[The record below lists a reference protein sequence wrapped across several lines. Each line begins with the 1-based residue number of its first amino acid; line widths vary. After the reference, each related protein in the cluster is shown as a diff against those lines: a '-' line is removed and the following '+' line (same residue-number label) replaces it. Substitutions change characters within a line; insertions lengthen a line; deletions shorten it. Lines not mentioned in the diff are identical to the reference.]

1 MGSLRAGKRSNWVG
15 LNRCRWFSQSDIDML
30 VTKKFH
36 QLAPMGAS
44 LPISKDAPDEKPM
57 EVKGPLGQVGTHLKS
72 AHRSLV
78 LSPPSQTLREQ
89 MVKRRGRVT
98 DESEIPI
105 MSPPDETVV
114 EPSR

>member
-57 EVKGPLGQVGTHLKS
+57 EVKGPLGAGGDSLEIGTQEP
-72 AHRSLV
+72 RSL
-78 LSPPSQTLREQ
+78 PALRGVE
-89 MVKRRGRVT
+89 GT
-98 DESEIPI
+98 NCE
-105 MSPPDETVV
+105 ETRD
-114 EPSR
+114 SDR

>member
-1 MGSLRAGKRSNWVG
+1 
-15 LNRCRWFSQSDIDML
+15 ML

-105 MSPPDETVV
+105 ISPPDEIVV
-114 EPSR
+114 DQSR